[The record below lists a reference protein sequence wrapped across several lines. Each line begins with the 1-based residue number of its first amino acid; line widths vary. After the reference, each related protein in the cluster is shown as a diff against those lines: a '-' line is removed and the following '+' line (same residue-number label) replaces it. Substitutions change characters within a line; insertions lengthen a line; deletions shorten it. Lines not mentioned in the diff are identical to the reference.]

1 MKRVVPFW
9 LSMTLIKPWGQ
20 AWYRSPTAATA
31 PEMLRRLVHLP
42 ILAVQFAI
50 VGSQGREVEARCQMP
65 SGNPAWNA
73 ALPEGMAVQATVAA
87 YGTVR
92 PTSLPHSRSGSRQ
105 FLKRLRHVLVYL
117 ESSRELGRR
126 EHTD

>member
-1 MKRVVPFW
+1 MKRVVPF
-9 LSMTLIKPWGQ
+9 LAFYDVDKPWGQ
-20 AWYRSPTAATA
+20 AWYRSPTAATT
-31 PEMLRRLVHLP
+31 PEMLRQVVHLP
-42 ILAVQFAI
+42 ILAVQFAV
-50 VGSQGREVEARCQMP
+50 VGSRGWEVEPRCQMP

-92 PTSLPHSRSGSRQ
+92 PTSLPHSRFRSRQ
-105 FLKRLRHVLVYL
+105 FLKRLRPGLVYL
-117 ESSRELGRR
+117 ESSRELAR